1 MANGLIFFPKMENL
15 ESNQN
20 QSSKIWSTQFFKHLP
35 FLALGVLS
43 WLGFSYL
50 FLLFIKLNQSRTI
63 YDFPWH
69 YDAPI
74 WQFKQ
79 GLMGATIMIFVKW
92 KFGLLSDKSKNLFRD
107 FIILV
112 LLIPFN
118 AVLTTSYYQFINGSG
133 YSGRNAA
140 VEYNLV
146 LGSLSGVIMQTFVAM
161 TCIGYFY
168 LSLVKQTKEKLISLQ
183 QAKSEMEL
191 KTLRQNLEPHF
202 LFNNLNVLSSLIE
215 SNPTRA
221 NEFLSKMSEIYRYI
235 LQAQNTEFVP
245 LKDEIEF
252 AKDYVYLLK
261 ERFGA
266 AYDFDWQIAEENLNG
281 RMIVPVSLQSLIENA
296 VKHNAGNPEN
306 PLQIAIKM
314 ENEYLLVENDMRKKN
329 LTFQTNRSGLENLQ
343 TRYAFLTEKPL
354 EITQSNSLFKV
365 KLPLLHA
372 E

>member
-1 MANGLIFFPKMENL
+1 MQKQQNNL
-15 ESNQN
+15 NLLC
-20 QSSKIWSTQFFKHLP
+20 KIRSAEILKHLP
-35 FLALGVLS
+35 FLILGILS

-69 YDAPI
+69 DDAPI

-79 GLMGATIMIFVKW
+79 GLMGAIIMILIKW
-92 KFGLLSDKSKNLFRD
+92 EFGLLSEKSKNLFSD
-107 FIILV
+107 FIILI

-118 AVLTTSYYQFINGSG
+118 AVLTTSYYQFIDGSG

-146 LGSLSGVIMQTFVAM
+146 VGSLSGVIMQTFVAM

-168 LSLVKQTKEKLISLQ
+168 LSLVTKTNEKLAAAQ
-183 QAKSEMEL
+183 QAKTEMEL
-191 KTLRQNLEPHF
+191 KTLRQNIEPHF

-221 NEFLSKMSEIYRYI
+221 NEFLSKMSQIYRYI
-235 LQAQNTEFVP
+235 LRSQAAEFVP

-252 AKDYVYLLK
+252 AKDYIFLLK

-266 AYDFDWQIAEENLNG
+266 AYDFDWQVREENLNG
-281 RMIVPVSLQSLIENA
+281 QMIVPVSLQSLIENA

-306 PLQIAIKM
+306 PLQIAIKL
-314 ENEYLLVENDMRKKN
+314 ENEYLTVENEMREKF
-329 LTFQTNRSGLENLQ
+329 LTFQTNKSGLENLRN
-343 TRYAFLTEKPL
+343 RYAHLTEKQL
-354 EITQSNSLFKV
+354 EIVQNDLFFKV
-365 KLPLLHA
+365 RLPLLHA